1 MKQRSDITLGEM
13 QDECRRI
20 KGHCT
25 ECAPDIHAMCD
36 GMIGKRCNNSVC
48 PIGWNL
54 TDPPRFTEAQM
65 EFWRGWYAIGAKFVK
80 RRFGTGCVDFSLT
93 TKDFCTSYPSVL
105 PNDIAIQLE
114 EGKVYDLA
122 ELLGKDGESK

>member
-1 MKQRSDITLGEM
+1 MKRRDITLGEM
-13 QDECRRI
+13 QDECLRI

-65 EFWRGWYAIGAKFVK
+65 AFWRCLYEVGVKYVFRAIKWICLSDDENPEYAPVANL
-80 RRFGTGCVDFSLT
+80 GTINISAVHDCMKLGETL
-93 TKDFCTSYPSVL
+93 
-105 PNDIAIQLE
+105 
-114 EGKVYDLA
+114 DLA
-122 ELLGKDGESK
+122 ELLGKGAT

>member
-1 MKQRSDITLGEM
+1 MKPRRDITLGEM
-13 QDECRRI
+13 QDECKKHTQRP
-20 KGHCT
+20 
-25 ECAPDIHAMCD
+25 CACKTCPYDSWC
-36 GMIGKRCNNSVC
+36 GEGSPNS
-48 PIGWNL
+48 WDL

-65 EFWRGWYAIGAKFVK
+65 AFWRGWYAIGAKFVK

-114 EGKVYDLA
+114 EGKAYDLA
-122 ELLGKDGESK
+122 ELLGKES

>member
-1 MKQRSDITLGEM
+1 MKPKREITLGEM
-13 QDECRRI
+13 QDECSFRGDNCETI
-20 KGHCT
+20 GGDKCKFFELCATMQTIDKGCLT
-25 ECAPDIHAMCD
+25 
-36 GMIGKRCNNSVC
+36 
-48 PIGWNL
+48 PIMWNL

-80 RRFGTGCVDFSLT
+80 RRFGTRCVDFSLT

-114 EGKVYDLA
+114 D
-122 ELLGKDGESK
+122 